1 MEGQEKEHKH
11 KNRLKGLFSKEKK
24 AIPEGDVDDF
34 LRSPS
39 DKLHFHAPTPPTT
52 SSQGVDDF
60 LHGPS
65 DRLTFATPTPT
76 STHPPLLTR
85 IDTSSARRWPTAAE
99 IPSSTTSRRRS
110 ISAQRSR
117 KGLVV
122 RFTDEQPEVIGE
134 GGDEAE
140 LPTISL
146 RQRAQSH
153 PPGRLRSRE
162 SPPRTQESPPPA
174 AYTKATGEEPEDRE
188 AFRPGLLRR
197 AQTGFESISD
207 AQNGPGQQ
215 TPSPSQEPEAD
226 STQNGHLETK
236 SHDPTS
242 FAVRVQAEMRAGEG
256 LALLRATSHPSDA
269 ADGLSL
275 MDESPAAVNS
285 NTSADLPGQDNAGS
299 KAEREATTEIPNAVN
314 ERLMKLELPDYSP
327 VNFSGQLGALG
338 EVQPSSPSNAE
349 QLTSAASIPPQ
360 LSPGPRLTPQG
371 PQEFHSAVTNESTVP
386 ISRTSTLTLHGAA
399 VAVGDDA
406 VQEFSRRVTHLFNIF
421 LLSAESRLPI
431 SKCSLED
438 FVRAALWWFLKGRL
452 HLESTIRDRP
462 ATPEGQQT
470 SFLIRQ
476 QAYADLGK
484 SLWILETI
492 TPQYSEIS
500 SQQKDAHV
508 IDVLETRKAVLA
520 SLRKLTMSMK
530 RNNFL
535 PPEEAT
541 LPQGLDTSIWV
552 QDSGNHSLLASQK
565 QAALPN
571 LNDYFPLGDT
581 NRSFHYGRA
590 FAGAVL
596 IEDADSQSQDYRSP
610 VLISII
616 RTHKQTAVRLISL
629 QTAIYLI
636 GAESIEYISGAVVIR
651 LSIKGHLELLP
662 SSRLLLELQY
672 LTVLICL

>member
-1 MEGQEKEHKH
+1 MDGQEKVHKH

-24 AIPEGDVDDF
+24 AIPEADVDDF

-39 DKLHFHAPTPPTT
+39 DQLHFHAPTPPTT
-52 SSQGVDDF
+52 SSQEVDDF

-65 DRLTFATPTPT
+65 ERLTFATPTPT

-99 IPSSTTSRRRS
+99 IPGSTIPRRRS
-110 ISAQRSR
+110 ASANRSR

-122 RFTDEQPEVIGE
+122 RFRDEQPEVIGE

-153 PPGRLRSRE
+153 PPGRTRSRE
-162 SPPRTQESPPPA
+162 TPPRTRASPPPPA
-174 AYTKATGEEPEDRE
+174 HSEASGEDLEDRE
-188 AFRPGLLRR
+188 TLRPGLLRR
-197 AQTGFESISD
+197 AQTGFESIPD
-207 AQNGPGQQ
+207 AGNGPAQQ
-215 TPSPSQEPEAD
+215 PPFPSQEPEAG
-226 STQNGHLETK
+226 STQNGPLKTE

-242 FAVRVQAEMRAGEG
+242 FAARVRAEMRAGEG
-256 LALLRATSHPSDA
+256 VALLRATAHHSQGTDT
-269 ADGLSL
+269 DRLSL
-275 MDESPAAVNS
+275 MDESPGKSAISS
-285 NTSADLPGQDNAGS
+285 NTSADLPRQDSAGS
-299 KAEREATTEIPNAVN
+299 KTGKEGTTDISKALN
-314 ERLMKLELPDYSP
+314 ERLIKLELPDYSP
-327 VNFSGQLGALG
+327 INFSDQSGALR
-338 EVQPSSPSNAE
+338 EVQPASPSNAE
-349 QLTSAASIPPQ
+349 HLTLAASIPPQ
-360 LSPGPRLTPQG
+360 LSPGLRPTPQRS
-371 PQEFHSAVTNESTVP
+371 QELHSAVTNERTVP

-406 VQEFSRRVTHLFNIF
+406 VQEFSGRVAHLFNIF
-421 LLSAESRLPI
+421 YLTAESRIPI

-438 FVRAALWWFLKGRL
+438 FIRAALWWFLKGRL

-462 ATPEGQQT
+462 ATPEAQQN
-470 SFLIRQ
+470 SFVIRQ

-492 TPQYSEIS
+492 TPQYSEVS
-500 SQQKDAHV
+500 SQQNDPHV
-508 IDVLETRKAVLA
+508 SDVLETRKAVLA

-535 PPEEAT
+535 PTEEAT

-552 QDSGNHSLLASQK
+552 QDSGNRSLLTSQK
-565 QAALPN
+565 QAMLPN

-616 RTHKQTAVRLISL
+616 RTHKQTAVRLIPLLNCYLFDKSREHKSHFGSGHNSFAHQRAFGLSL
-629 QTAIYLI
+629 MLSALI
-636 GAESIEYISGAVVIR
+636 
-651 LSIKGHLELLP
+651 
-662 SSRLLLELQY
+662 
-672 LTVLICL
+672 